1 MSSMLRNF
9 EIYFTV
15 YEDDALTITNSNL
28 TGPTTVIS
36 AFMPQQ
42 AEAMV
47 RAQYNNRVEIFS
59 VVQK

>member
-9 EIYFTV
+9 DIYFTV
-15 YEDDALTITNSNL
+15 YEDDAMTITNSNL
-28 TGPTTVIS
+28 TGLTTIVS

-42 AEAMV
+42 AEAMI
-47 RAQYNNRVEIFS
+47 RAQYNNRAHIFS